1 MINKK
6 WSIFLYA
13 LLLSFFAVIIGYIVL
28 VKMDILSSNL
38 DLQNYD
44 TLLHANISEKAEL
57 AFKYDISLNTNG
69 SGFVDTIQ
77 CPSAV
82 TMSGTIDSTT
92 IETIATA
99 PYFNNTLLYCSGSTA
114 SGNLLLQYGSGFTTY
129 ATGSY
134 LGSVIALT
142 GTTVLTGTFTDG
154 SGTYISFTV
163 PTDYSGLDSNY
174 NSDDYRPI
182 SSLNTPYPA
191 GYTDDDDLGRR
202 ILYGYVKKDAGW
214 YSAFNINTPLR
225 KYIASNTFNT
235 GGYSEVIGATATG
248 YIRLDIDNPYNIKI
262 VEFDKT
268 IFEQTK
274 ELRFVSG
281 SEASFSTGG
290 IGWIMPNLS
299 LSGTAPASDRRVFD
313 FQNRDYALFL
323 SFSGNILNSAIDFLK
338 YQITMANASGS
349 GLYIVPLDDTG
360 FGMIKHLGFDIVIDS
375 EQDYRYKQFE
385 VVRENTALPLIENGC
400 LFGAY
405 FGSGC
410 LFY

>member
-1 MINKK
+1 
-6 WSIFLYA
+6 
-13 LLLSFFAVIIGYIVL
+13 VVIGYIVL

-69 SGFVDTIQ
+69 SGFVDTIA
-77 CPSAV
+77 CPSTV
-82 TMSGTIDSTT
+82 TMSGTLSGSTSEIIPTSPFFNGT
-92 IETIATA
+92 ILT
-99 PYFNNTLLYCSGSTA
+99 CSGMTA
-114 SGNLLLQYGSGFTTY
+114 SGNLLLQYGSGFTIYT
-129 ATGSY
+129 TGSY
-134 LGSVIALT
+134 LGSTITLT
-142 GTTVLTGTFTDG
+142 GSTTLSGTFSDIN
-154 SGTYISFTV
+154 GTYISFV
-163 PTDYSGLDSNY
+163 APVDYSGLDSNY

-202 ILYGYVKKDAGW
+202 TLYGYVKKDAGW

-235 GGYSEVIGATATG
+235 GGYSEVIGASGTG
-248 YIRLDIDNPYNIKI
+248 YIRLDVDNPYNIKI

-268 IFEQTK
+268 IFEQTR

-290 IGWIMPNLS
+290 IGWIMPSLS
-299 LSGTAPASDRRVFD
+299 LSGTAPASTRKVFD

-323 SFSGNILNSAIDFLK
+323 SFSGNALNADIDFLK
-338 YQITMANASGS
+338 YQITMVNATGS

-360 FGMIKHLGFDIVIDS
+360 FGMIKYLGFDIVIDS

-385 VVRENTALPLIENGC
+385 VVRENTALPLIDNGC